1 MSFWSFLGE
10 FFLFRWIFGKHRNNE
25 PHVFIPPHAD
35 SPVSHKKPDNDSWD
49 SFNPADYYRG
59 EGYHGNCSP
68 SNDDY
73 HYGRSSCDDFIE
85 QEDDYDMIDDFLD

>member
-1 MSFWSFLGE
+1 MSFWSFSGE
-10 FFLFRWIFGKHRNNE
+10 FFLFRRLFGKHRKSE
-25 PHVFIPPHAD
+25 PHVLSSTHTDPPAD
-35 SPVSHKKPDNDSWD
+35 RRDTAEDSWD

-59 EGYHGNCSP
+59 EGYHGNCNP

-73 HYGRSSCDDFIE
+73 HYGRSSYDDFIE